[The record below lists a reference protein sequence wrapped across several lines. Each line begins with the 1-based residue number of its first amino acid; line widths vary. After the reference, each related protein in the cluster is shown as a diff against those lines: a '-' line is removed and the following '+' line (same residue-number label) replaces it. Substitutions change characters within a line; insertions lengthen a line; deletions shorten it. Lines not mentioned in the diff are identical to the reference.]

1 MDDRIVITGLG
12 LTCAIGG
19 TADEC
24 FDNAVNGTVGIKE
37 VKSVE
42 HSKCYAHIGG
52 EYPGFITPAGEDRA
66 SALAIKAAEEAVNDA
81 GLDVKKEASRVGV
94 MLGSCVGGAVTI
106 EKFYRDYT
114 ANPEAASGEDVLK
127 MPISAIANNVAH
139 HFGACGVIDNVANAC
154 AAGTMSVAMAA
165 DLIRTGKADVVIA
178 GGSDPMSSLAY
189 SGFHALHALDVDP
202 CRPFNQSKGIALGE
216 GAGILIVESYEHAK
230 KRGAKIYCEILGSG
244 VSCDAHHITAPSP
257 TGEGMQSAM
266 ERSLEHSGINATD
279 VDYINAHGTGTPLN
293 DSSELGAMLRVF
305 GTDGKVSA
313 SSTKSMVGHCLGA
326 AGSVEAVFCVKAIER
341 GVVPP
346 TVGYTDEDKAAMRE
360 KAGDFDFVPNKGKS
374 RKVEYVQ
381 SNNYAFG
388 GNNAS
393 IIYAKEGAKAK
404 LSGATEEK
412 IFITGLGIVSPMG
425 NTVGTY
431 TDNVNA
437 KAEPHKCEQCGDAV
451 SAVNADDFAGVGIKL
466 NFYRKLDKLSQMTCV
481 SGKLALAD
489 AGIEVTEDNATEI
502 GIVAGTSDGP
512 QTDIA
517 NFQKGIIANGTQ
529 SGSAFL
535 FPNTVYNAAP
545 GYLSISAGVKG
556 YNVTY
561 SNGAASGLAAVAY
574 SSRVLKTTQNNVIL
588 AVGADEDSDTVH
600 MLYEKLGAF
609 KSGMKLSDGA
619 ITVALEKE
627 SSANKRGAKKYAE
640 VLGSGF
646 ARSDVAFGKYGD
658 GKTLKSAIDL
668 ALAESG
674 VKAADIGL
682 VMTCSNGIKS
692 LEKAET
698 EALKDFAKAEK
709 VSVKDICGEGRAASS
724 ALEVAH
730 AALMLGGKIGKT
742 TAKYALAISASSGG
756 SFNAVVLKKHN

>member
-12 LTCAIGG
+12 LICAVGG
-19 TADEC
+19 NADEC
-24 FDNAVNGTVGIKE
+24 FDNALAGKVGIKE
-37 VKSVE
+37 VESVE
-42 HSKCYAHIGG
+42 HSKCYAHIGA
-52 EYPGFITPAGEDRA
+52 EYTKFATPDGEDRA
-66 SALAIKAAEEAVNDA
+66 SALCIKAAEEAVADS
-81 GLDVKKEASRVGV
+81 GLDVKKDADRVGV
-94 MLGSCVGGAVTI
+94 MIGSCVGGAVTI
-106 EKFYRDYT
+106 EKFYRDYV
-114 ANPEAASGEDVLK
+114 ADPDKASGDDVLK
-127 MPISAIANNVAH
+127 MPISAIANNVALR
-139 HFGACGVIDNVANAC
+139 FGARGVIDNVANAC

-165 DLIRTGKADVVIA
+165 DLIRSGKADVMIA

-189 SGFHALHALDVDP
+189 SGFHALHALDDEP
-202 CRPFNQSKGIALGE
+202 CRPFNKSKGIALGE

-230 KRGAKIYCEILGSG
+230 ARGAKIYCEILGSG
-244 VSCDAHHITAPSP
+244 VSCDAHHITAPAP
-257 TGEGMQSAM
+257 DGAGMQSAM
-266 ERSLEHSGINATD
+266 TRAIENSGLNAGD
-279 VDYINAHGTGTPLN
+279 IDYVNAHGTGTPLN

-305 GTDGKVSA
+305 GNDGGVSA

-341 GVVPP
+341 GMVPP

-360 KAGDFDFVPNKGKS
+360 KAGEFDFVPNEGKN
-374 RKVEYVQ
+374 RKVDYVQ

-393 IIYAKEGAKAK
+393 IIYAKEGAARK
-404 LSGATEEK
+404 LAQPSDDRVYV
-412 IFITGLGIVSPMG
+412 TGLGIVSPLG
-425 NTVGTY
+425 NTVEKY
-431 TDNVNA
+431 VEAVNSA
-437 KAEPHKCEQCGDAV
+437 SAADKCENCGDFV
-451 SAVNADDFAGVGIKL
+451 SSVCADDFASVGIKL

-489 AGIEVTEDNATEI
+489 AGIEVTEENATKI

-574 SSRVLKTTQNNVIL
+574 SPRVLRTTQNDVVL

-600 MLYEKLGAF
+600 MLYEKLGANEA
-609 KSGMKLSDGA
+609 GMTLGDGA
-619 ITVALEKE
+619 VTIVLEKAK
-627 SSANKRGAKKYAE
+627 SAERRGAKKYAE

-646 ARSDVAFGKYGD
+646 AHCDVPFGKYGCAD
-658 GKTLKSAIDL
+658 GMKKAIASAL
-668 ALAESG
+668 SES
-674 VKAADIGL
+674 KLSASDIGL
-682 VMTCSNGIKS
+682 VLTCSNGLKT
-692 LEKAET
+692 LTDTEN
-698 EALKDFAKAEK
+698 EALKDFGKAEK
-709 VSVKDICGEGRAASS
+709 VSVKALCGEGRAASS
-724 ALEVAH
+724 ALEAAH
-730 AALMLGGKIGKT
+730 ASLMLSGRIGKT
-742 TAKYALAISASSGG
+742 AAKYALAVSASAGG
-756 SFNAVVLKKHN
+756 SFNAVVLKKI

>member
-1 MDDRIVITGLG
+1 MERIVITGLG

-19 TADEC
+19 SADEC
-24 FDNAVNGTVGIKE
+24 FDNALAGVVGIKE
-37 VKSVE
+37 VVSVE
-42 HSKCYAHIGG
+42 HEKCYAHIGA
-52 EYPGFITPAGEDRA
+52 EYPEFVTPKGEDRA
-66 SALAIKAAEEAVNDA
+66 SALAIKAADEAIKDA
-81 GLDVKKEASRVGV
+81 KLDVAKEADRVGV
-94 MLGSCVGGAVTI
+94 ILGSCVGGAVTI

-114 ANPEAASGEDVLK
+114 ADPAKASGEDVLK

-139 HFGACGVIDNVANAC
+139 RFGACGVIDNVANAC

-165 DLIRTGKADVVIA
+165 DLIRSGKADAVIA

-189 SGFHALHALDVDP
+189 SGFHALHALDDEP
-202 CRPFNQSKGIALGE
+202 CRPFNRSKGIALGE
-216 GAGILIVESYEHAK
+216 GAGILIVEGYEHAK

-266 ERSLEHSGINATD
+266 ERSLEHSGIAASD

-341 GVVPP
+341 GIVPP
-346 TVGYTDEDKAAMRE
+346 TVGYTEEDEAAMRE
-360 KAGDFDFVPNKGKS
+360 KAGEFDFVPNKGKA

-393 IIYAKEGAKAK
+393 IIYAKEDAPRK
-404 LSGATEEK
+404 LTGDDGERV
-412 IFITGLGIVSPMG
+412 FITGIGVVSPMG
-425 NTVGTY
+425 NTVSAY
-431 TDNVNA
+431 AENVNA
-437 KAEPHKCEQCGDAV
+437 KAAPSICEKCGDAV
-451 SAVNADDFAGVGIKL
+451 STVGADDFAGVGIKL

-489 AGIEVTEDNATEI
+489 AGIEVTEENATKI
-502 GIVAGTSDGP
+502 GIIAGTSDGP

-556 YNVTY
+556 YNVTC
-561 SNGAASGLAAVAY
+561 SNGAASGLAAVGY
-574 SSRVLKTTQNNVIL
+574 SSRVLRTTQNDVIL

-609 KSGMKLSDGA
+609 DAGMKLSDGA
-619 ITVALEKE
+619 ITLVLEKE

-640 VLGSGF
+640 VLGSGS
-646 ARSDVAFGKYGD
+646 ARSDVEFGKFGD
-658 GKTLKSAIDL
+658 GETLKKAIGI
-668 ALAESG
+668 ALEESG
-674 VKAADIGL
+674 VTAEDIGL
-682 VMTCSNGIKS
+682 VMTCSNGVKS
-692 LEKAET
+692 LAKAES
-698 EALKDFAKAEK
+698 EALIGFEGAEK

-724 ALEVAH
+724 ALEAAH
-730 AALMLGGKIGKT
+730 AALMLSGKVGKT
-742 TAKYALAISASSGG
+742 AATYALAISASAGG
-756 SFNAVVLKKHN
+756 TFNAVVLKKA

>member
-19 TADEC
+19 NADEC
-24 FDNAVNGTVGIKE
+24 FSNALKGAVGIKE

-42 HSKCYAHIGG
+42 HEKCYAHIGG
-52 EYPGFITPAGEDRA
+52 EYPEFVTPAGEDRA
-66 SALAIKAAEEAVNDA
+66 TSLCLKAAEEAVADA
-81 GLDVKKEASRVGV
+81 GLDVKKEADRVGV
-94 MLGSCVGGAVTI
+94 MIGSCVGGAVTI
-106 EKFYRDYT
+106 EKVYRDFV
-114 ANPEAASGEDVLK
+114 ADPDSVKGEDVLK

-139 HFGACGVIDNVANAC
+139 RFGARGVIDNVANAC
-154 AAGTMSVAMAA
+154 AAGTMSVAVAA
-165 DLIRTGKADVVIA
+165 DLIRSGKADVMIA

-189 SGFHALHALDVDP
+189 SGFHALHALDSEP
-202 CRPFNQSKGIALGE
+202 CRPFNQSHGIALGE

-257 TGEGMQSAM
+257 TGEGMESAM
-266 ERSLEHSGINATD
+266 RRSLEHSGVSATD

-305 GTDGKVSA
+305 GDEGKVSA

-326 AGSVEAVFCVKAIER
+326 AGSVEAVFCVKAIEK
-341 GVVPP
+341 GMVPP
-346 TVGYTDEDKAAMRE
+346 TVGYTEEDKEAMRA
-360 KAGDFDFVPNKGKS
+360 KAGDFDFVPNTGKA

-393 IIYAKEGAKAK
+393 IIYAKEGAPRN
-404 LSGATEEK
+404 LSQPTKEK
-412 IFITGLGIVSPMG
+412 IYITGLGIVSPLG
-425 NTVGTY
+425 NTVEAY
-431 TDNVNA
+431 AANVDGGV
-437 KAEPHKCEQCGDAV
+437 KAHTCETCGDAV
-451 SAVNADDFAGVGIKL
+451 SVVSADDFASVGIKL
-466 NFYRKLDKLSQMTCV
+466 NFYRKLDKLSQMACV

-489 AGIEVTEDNATEI
+489 AGIEVTEDNATNI

-545 GYLSISAGVKG
+545 GYLSIAAGVKG

-561 SNGAASGLAAVAY
+561 SNGAASGLAAVSYAT
-574 SSRVLKTTQNNVIL
+574 RVLRTTQNDVVL
-588 AVGADEDSDTVH
+588 ALGADEDSETVH
-600 MLYEKLGAF
+600 MLYGKLGAD
-609 KSGMKLSDGA
+609 SAGIRLGDGA
-619 ITVALEKE
+619 VTLALETE
-627 SSANKRGAKKYAE
+627 SSAKKRGAKKYAE

-646 ARSDVAFGKYGD
+646 AKCDVEFGKFGC
-658 GKTLKSAIDL
+658 GEALKKAVDL

-682 VMTCSNGIKS
+682 VMTCSNGS
-692 LEKAET
+692 ATLAKAEA
-698 EALKDFAKAEK
+698 EALAEFAKAEK
-709 VSVKDICGEGRAASS
+709 VDVKNLCGEGRAASS

-730 AALMLGGKIGKT
+730 AALLLSGKIGKT
-742 TAKYALAISASSGG
+742 PAKTALAVAASAGG
-756 SFNAVVLKKHN
+756 SFQAVVLKKA